1 MDAVERAEQKDHFD
15 VAVIGTGS
23 GNSIPGGPLAG
34 RRIAVVEEGTFGG
47 TCINVGCIPTKMFV
61 YTAEIAET
69 THEGSRLGVDAHVDN
84 VRWLDIRDRIFGR
97 IDGIVAGGKRYR
109 QSGGDGVTFFQ
120 GHGEFAVDQPG
131 DGTYRL
137 TITSGVQAGTSF
149 TADHVVLASGSRAIV
164 PPQATES
171 GVPFHTSDTVMR
183 VDEVPKRLTIIGAGY
198 IAAEL
203 GHVFGALGAKVSIVA
218 RSNSLLQA
226 LDPEM
231 SKRFTAAAT
240 AKWNVH
246 LGRTIAKV
254 EGDAAEQRIT
264 LDDGQVVQSDLVLV
278 ATGRAP
284 NSDRLGLEH
293 VGVKVADDG
302 VIVVDSHQQTTVDR
316 IWALGDVANRYQL
329 KHVANH
335 EERVVQHNVAHY
347 NDPSTWRESDHRFVP
362 SAVFTHPQL
371 AQVGQTEKEALA
383 AGFDV
388 ACATQEFGSTAY
400 GWAMEDTTSV
410 CKVIADKRTGLL
422 LGAQLIG
429 PQSSVLI
436 QPLIQAMSFG
446 LPVKEMANGQYW
458 IHPAL
463 TEVVENALLALEL

>member
-1 MDAVERAEQKDHFD
+1 MEAVPNPGADQHYD
-15 VAVIGTGS
+15 VAIIGTGS

-34 RRIAVVEEGTFGG
+34 RRVALVEEGVFGG

-61 YTAEIAET
+61 YPAELAEGT
-69 THEGSRLGVDAHVDN
+69 REASRLGVDAEVTG
-84 VRWLDIRDRIFGR
+84 VRWLDLRDRIFGR
-97 IDGIVAGGKRYR
+97 IDSIVAGGKRYR
-109 QSGGDGVTFFQ
+109 QSGGDGVTFFD
-120 GHGEFAVDQPG
+120 GHGEFAVDQPD
-131 DGTYRL
+131 DGTHRL
-137 TITSGVQAGTSF
+137 TVTSGVDAGRSF
-149 TADHVVLASGSRAIV
+149 TADHVVLATGSRAQV
-164 PPQATES
+164 PAQAEQS
-171 GVPFHTSDTVMR
+171 SVPFHTSDTVMR
-183 VDEVPKRLTIIGAGY
+183 LDEIPRRLTIIGGGY

-203 GHVFGALGAKVSIVA
+203 GHVFSAFGSQVSIVA
-218 RSNSLLQA
+218 RSTTLLAA
-226 LDPEM
+226 LDPEI

-240 AKWNVH
+240 ARWTTH

-254 EGDAAEQRIT
+254 EGDDDEQRLT
-264 LDDGQVVQSDLVLV
+264 LDNGQVVHSDVLLI
-278 ATGRAP
+278 ATGRVP

-293 VGVKVADDG
+293 VGVQVGEGG
-302 VIVVDSHQQTTVDR
+302 VVTVDAHQQTSVDR
-316 IWALGDVANRYQL
+316 IWALGDVANHYQL

-347 NDPSTWRESDHRFVP
+347 NDRDQWRESDHRFVP

-371 AQVGQTEKEALA
+371 AQVGQTEAEALA
-383 AGFDV
+383 NGHDV

-400 GWAMEDTTSV
+400 GWAMEDTDSV
-410 CKVIADKRTGLL
+410 CKLIADRSTGQL

-446 LPVKEMANGQYW
+446 LPVADMARGQYW

>member
-1 MDAVERAEQKDHFD
+1 MEVVPAPAHFD

-34 RRIAVVEEGTFGG
+34 KSIAVVEEGTFGG

-69 THEGSRLGVDAHVDN
+69 THEGARLGVDAEVTD

-97 IDGIVAGGKRYR
+97 IDSIVAGGQRYR
-109 QSGGDGVTFFQ
+109 QGGGDGVTLFR

-137 TITSGVQAGTSF
+137 TVTTGPDAGATF
-149 TADHVVLASGSRAIV
+149 TADHVVLASGSRATV
-164 PPQATES
+164 PAQARDS

-183 VDEVPKRLTIIGAGY
+183 IDEVPARLTIIGAGY

-203 GHVFGALGAKVSIVA
+203 GHVFGALGSRVSIVA
-218 RSNSLLQA
+218 RSNSLLMA

-231 SKRFTAAAT
+231 SKRFTKAAT
-240 AKWNVH
+240 AKWDVH
-246 LGRTIAKV
+246 LGRTIEKV
-254 EGDAAEQRIT
+254 EGDATEQRIT
-264 LDDGQVVQSDLVLV
+264 LDNGQVVHSDVVLV
-278 ATGRAP
+278 ATGRVP
-284 NSDRLGLEH
+284 NSDGLGLEH
-293 VGVKVADDG
+293 VGVEVADDG
-302 VIVVDSHQQTTVDR
+302 VVVVDAHQQTSVER

-335 EERVVQHNVAHY
+335 EERVVQHNLAHY
-347 NDPSTWRESDHRFVP
+347 DDRSAWVESDHRFVP

-371 AQVGQTEKEALA
+371 AQVGWLEADARA
-383 AGFDV
+383 AGYDV
-388 ACATQEFGSTAY
+388 ACATQEFGGTAY

-410 CKVIADKRTGLL
+410 CKVIADRKTGLL

-446 LPVKEMANGQYW
+446 LPVEDMARGQYW

-463 TEVVENALLALEL
+463 TEVVENALLALDL

>member
-1 MDAVERAEQKDHFD
+1 MEHTARPDHFD

-23 GNSIPGGPLAG
+23 GNSIPGGPLEG
-34 RRIAVVEEGTFGG
+34 KRIAVVEEGTFGG

-61 YTAEIAET
+61 YAAEIAET
-69 THEGSRLGVDAHVDN
+69 TREGARLGVDAEVTG

-109 QSGGDGVTFFQ
+109 QSGGNGVTLFQ
-120 GHGEFAVDQPG
+120 GHGEFAVEQPD

-137 TITSGVQAGTSF
+137 TVTSGVDAGKSF
-149 TADHVVLASGSRAIV
+149 TADQVVLSSGSRAVV
-164 PPQATES
+164 PDQARES

-183 VDEVPKRLTIIGAGY
+183 IEAVPRRLTIIGAGY

-203 GHVFGALGAKVSIVA
+203 GHVFGALGAQVSIVA
-218 RSNSLLQA
+218 RSNSLLMA

-231 SKRFTAAAT
+231 SKRFTKAAT

-246 LGRTIAKV
+246 LGRTIDKV
-254 EGDAAEQRIT
+254 EGDHSEQRVT
-264 LDDGQVVQSDLVLV
+264 LDNGQVVHSDLVLI
-278 ATGRAP
+278 ATGRVP

-293 VGVKVADDG
+293 VGVEVADDG
-302 VIVVDSHQQTTVDR
+302 VIVVDTHQQTSVDR

-347 NDPSTWRESDHRFVP
+347 NDRSEWVESDHRFVP

-371 AQVGQTEKEALA
+371 AQVGQTEKEALEN
-383 AGFDV
+383 GYDV
-388 ACATQEFGSTAY
+388 ACATQEFGGTAY

-410 CKVIADKRTGLL
+410 CKVIADKKTGLL

-446 LPVKEMANGQYW
+446 LPVKDMARGQYW